1 MKEHMKSLPFE
12 NKWEILQKTKEFLA
26 GIEIGEWVT
35 NAESKKVFI
44 ERLGKLGAL

>member
-35 NAESKKVFI
+35 DAESKGGFL